1 MLSKVVAG
9 TPGKKFVVFHGVG
22 DSAAGYSQ
30 MIEEFGDRYELHIYD
45 HLGHGNSPLM
55 NDDELQDPFGT
66 MKAALTKELQSFG
79 EPVILYGHSMGGAL
93 ASEIT
98 IEHPELVSKLILEDP
113 AWWDLTE
120 QEQIDSGAARAEQHR
135 VDFAETERSLTQ
147 RSREGWDAVETAG
160 WLQAL
165 GQAQPELLHTGV
177 VTSPRP
183 WRTIVTD
190 LHATGVP
197 TLVLTGNMLG
207 TVIIGRRTSDEI
219 NGMPGEHMRA
229 EIIPGATHCV
239 RRTKPEGTYA
249 AIVEFL

>member
-177 VTSPRP
+177 VT
-183 WRTIVTD
+183 
-190 LHATGVP
+190 
-197 TLVLTGNMLG
+197 LVLTGNMLG